1 MGLERCPLRGHRSNL
16 SKMPN
21 SIRIAIVG
29 WVEQR
34 KTQLA

>member
-1 MGLERCPLRGHRSNL
+1 MGLERCPQRGHRSNP
-16 SKMPN
+16 SKIPK

-34 KTQLA
+34 KTQPA